1 MQNSHAHKSLYT
13 STRSAKKRK
22 KNVRKEKKGGK
33 TMAPIVL
40 EPGDCSHKT
49 HWHQNQSPL
58 APSSFF
64 CCCCCCCFWFS
75 LVTPPPENRKET
87 KIILLLFFRTF
98 TVFPSHFERPM
109 RWCMY
114 VFTRGKETKNLKSY
128 LAFSHRWINDCRK
141 SKNKEKKKRGKICR
155 ALTCLIPSR
164 KKKI

>member
-98 TVFPSHFERPM
+98 TVCFPATLNAQCDDVCTFS
-109 RWCMY
+109 
-114 VFTRGKETKNLKSY
+114 RGEKRQKTWNPIWHSVIVELMIVGR
-128 LAFSHRWINDCRK
+128 ARI
-141 SKNKEKKKRGKICR
+141 KKK
-155 ALTCLIPSR
+155 
-164 KKKI
+164 KKEEKYAVP